1 MNQKNKTN
9 NVTMKDIALYTGF
22 STATVSR
29 VLNNNYPVSSETRD
43 QILNAFE
50 QLNYEP
56 NLVAKSLRSNK
67 SNLVAII
74 VADIENPYYMTI
86 AKQIDKYL
94 FKKGYNLITCSTDE
108 SIEKE
113 EEIIRMLLSKNIDA
127 IAISPCDSKNTNLKE
142 IQNRNIPIIL
152 IDRKLDD
159 YQQLPYIGTD
169 NFKESYELTKKLIA
183 KGHEKLGIVTGSLNT
198 STGIERLNG
207 FKAALS
213 EYGLAFQEEWMFNGQ
228 FKEDITFDLINE
240 YLYKGLT
247 LPTGI
252 VICNNVMTKGALTVF
267 DKYQIKIPQ
276 DLSVVS
282 YGSLANNNLFKVKVT
297 SLEQDLLSMGEA
309 IAISLLSKLEDQ
321 YKGQVEIK
329 SSKIIEGNS
338 IKRLKE

>member
-1 MNQKNKTN
+1 MDQNSKAH

-56 NLVAKSLRSNK
+56 NLVAKSLRSKK

-86 AKQIDKYL
+86 AKQIDKYI
-94 FKKGYNLITCSTDE
+94 FDKGYNLITCSTDE

-127 IAISPCDSKNTNLKE
+127 IAISPCDSKNTNLTE
-142 IQNRNIPIIL
+142 MINRNIPIIL
-152 IDRKLDD
+152 IDRKLDEH
-159 YQQLPYIGTD
+159 QQLPYIGTN
-169 NFKESYELTKKLIA
+169 NFKESYELTKELIS

-213 EYGLAFQEEWMFNGQ
+213 DSQLNFHEEWMFNGQ
-228 FKEDITFDLINE
+228 FKEDTTFDVIDE
-240 YLYKGLT
+240 HLYNDLA
-247 LPTGI
+247 LPTGM
-252 VICNNVMTKGALTVF
+252 VICNNVMTKGVLSVF
-267 DKYQIKIPQ
+267 DKYQINIPQ
-276 DLSVVS
+276 DVSIVS
-282 YGSLANNNLFKVKVT
+282 YGALANNNLFETKIT
-297 SLEQDLLSMGEA
+297 SLEQDLLSMGDA
-309 IAISLLSKLEDQ
+309 IANNILSKLENHP
-321 YKGQVEIK
+321 KAQVEINR
-329 SSKIIEGNS
+329 SEIIEGNS
-338 IKRLKE
+338 IKELKK